1 MGKWRNLII
10 IPGPASVDLG
20 LRVAGHLNSRAVS
33 VEFKRFPDGESYI
46 RFTESIE
53 NEDVIIVQ
61 TTSPPQNENLV
72 QLLLM
77 ADNAMNLG
85 AKSITAVM
93 PYFAYARQ
101 DRRFRPGEALSVR
114 TIITALKAC
123 GVNGII
129 TINAHNPSF
138 LKGLDIPIRDLSAI
152 PLLAE
157 HFGSQGIENALSI
170 SLGKKGMTAA
180 SEADDVLRGG
190 RDYIPTHRDVITGNV
205 TLEEKQLPVKD
216 RDVIIFDDIIS
227 SGGTMIKAIRTVKDQ
242 GARRVFIGVVHL
254 LLIGDA
260 VNRILGSGVDG
271 MVGTDC
277 MPNPFS
283 IVSIAPLVAQ
293 TLRKT

>member
-1 MGKWRNLII
+1 M
-10 IPGPASVDLG
+10 DLG

-46 RFTESIE
+46 RFTDSIE
-53 NEDVIIVQ
+53 NEDTVIVQ